1 MNDNFNTI
9 SGWALAAGIA
19 VLGLTIVSGEM
30 FKQHEVKKGG
40 YVVEGGSEETATAEA
55 PIATLLQT
63 ADAAKGE
70 ATFTKCASCHTIAAG
85 GAAGIGPNLHAILGK
100 SIAKQAGFAYSAGA
114 TAKGG
119 NWDFEAMN
127 AWLKS
132 PKKFI
137 EGTKMS
143 FAGLSKG
150 EDRANLMAYLNAQG
164 SNLPLPAAG
173 AAPAPA
179 ADAKSGAAPAPAADA
194 KAGAGKAEGAANA
207 VAAPQAK

>member
-30 FKQHEVKKGG
+30 FKQHKVEKGG
-40 YVVEGGSEETATAEA
+40 FVVEGGSDESAAAEV
-55 PIATLLQT
+55 PIANLLQA
-63 ADAAKGE
+63 ADVAKGE

-85 GAAGIGPNLHAILGK
+85 GAAGIGPNLHAIMGK
-100 SIAKQAGFAYSAGA
+100 GIAKQAGFAYSSGA

-127 AWLKS
+127 AWLKA

-143 FAGLSKG
+143 YAGLSKG

-179 ADAKSGAAPAPAADA
+179 AAAKSAEPKAAD
-194 KAGAGKAEGAANA
+194 GAANA
-207 VAAPQAK
+207 VAAPAK

>member
-19 VLGLTIVSGEM
+19 VLGLTIVSGEI
-30 FKQHEVKKGG
+30 FKQHPVEKGG
-40 YVVEGGSEETATAEA
+40 FTVEGAADEGGGAVADL
-55 PIATLLQT
+55 PIATLLAT
-63 ADAAKGE
+63 ADTAKGA
-70 ATFTKCASCHTIAAG
+70 ATYTKCASCHTIAAG
-85 GAAGIGPNLHAILGK
+85 GAAGIGPNLHAIMGK
-100 SIAKQAGFAYSAGA
+100 GIAKQAGFAYSSGA

-127 AWLKS
+127 AWLKA

-150 EDRANLMAYLNAQG
+150 EDRANLIAYLNAQG
-164 SNLPLPAAG
+164 SNLPLPAA
-173 AAPAPA
+173 PA
-179 ADAKSGAAPAPAADA
+179 AGAPAADA
-194 KAGAGKAEGAANA
+194 KAAAGAKAVEGAENA
-207 VAAPQAK
+207 VTAPAK